1 MVLYDPF
8 KIKVDV
14 GLLLRVF
21 IATSHLIKNPSIP
34 SWKAMTI
41 GRCLFVCLFNRSHPS
56 DAPEDNGGGY
66 ASPSDLNRTQE

>member
-14 GLLLRVF
+14 GLLQLLLRVF

-41 GRCLFVCLFNRSHPS
+41 GRCLFVCLFVCLIDPIHLMHQKTMV
-56 DAPEDNGGGY
+56 EDMRH
-66 ASPSDLNRTQE
+66 LQI